1 MNLKSSN
8 TITRRFRMLKLII
21 GVKGTGKTK
30 TLIGMVNEAVEKSQG
45 SVICIEKGD
54 KLRYDVKYQARLI
67 NTTEY
72 YVDDAQALFGFVA
85 GILASNHDVTD
96 LFIDSALKICQNDS
110 AAFDKFL
117 DEMNVLI
124 EKLGINVV
132 MTSSLAVENATDTVK
147 KYL

>member
-1 MNLKSSN
+1 
-8 TITRRFRMLKLII
+8 MLKLII

-85 GILASNHDVTD
+85 GMLASNHDVTD